1 MNRMETIMGKL
12 GMYDILARIVTGSLV
27 ILGAQK
33 SGVVD
38 VLNKLNTVSIFFLL
52 VGAYGLGIILEE
64 FSYLLESKI
73 GLRKQIEQDV
83 WSQKKYILY
92 DYEKCKAALQRE
104 GKEAIAEITLGHIVM
119 ADELK
124 IAYTVILIWKVLNI
138 AYHRGVNTIDPTLN
152 VLLLEGVI
160 ILFHVREKHYCR
172 RRVEEVFDHCIA
184 NHYKDIYKTGRQ

>member
-1 MNRMETIMGKL
+1 METIMGKL

-27 ILGAQK
+27 ILGAQM

-83 WSQKKYILY
+83 
-92 DYEKCKAALQRE
+92 
-104 GKEAIAEITLGHIVM
+104 
-119 ADELK
+119 
-124 IAYTVILIWKVLNI
+124 
-138 AYHRGVNTIDPTLN
+138 
-152 VLLLEGVI
+152 
-160 ILFHVREKHYCR
+160 
-172 RRVEEVFDHCIA
+172 
-184 NHYKDIYKTGRQ
+184 